1 MVYDEG
7 FIHVIWGFHSW
18 YKMMVSFIIYGD
30 ISFMVYN
37 EDFLFTVYDEG
48 FIASISPVCIAN
60 KSTFGFVFSSLE
72 LWCLFMAIVRIDS

>member
-1 MVYDEG
+1 MMRVSFMVQLYMMRVSFMVYDEG

-37 EDFLFTVYDEG
+37 EDFIHG
-48 FIASISPVCIAN
+48 I
-60 KSTFGFVFSSLE
+60 
-72 LWCLFMAIVRIDS
+72 